1 MGANDRLR
9 VGVVGFSDR
18 ARNSLLPAFQKMAS
32 SLNFEI
38 IGVSD
43 IWSRRRDEGVAYF
56 QEKYDHKVTGY
67 RNNEELYEKAK
78 PDAVIISTAD
88 FQHAL
93 HAMQA
98 VEAGCDV
105 YVEKP
110 FAETMADNRAALKTI
125 QASDKIVQIGS
136 QRRSGNNYHAAHR
149 YLQTGAFGDIVF
161 VEMSWNVNQPGRW
174 RRPRL
179 LAEIRES
186 DVDWKRYQMNRPRAE

>member
-1 MGANDRLR
+1 MRG
-9 VGVVGFSDR
+9 
-18 ARNSLLPAFQKMAS
+18 LL
-32 SLNFEI
+32 
-38 IGVSD
+38 
-43 IWSRRRDEGVAYF
+43 YF

-125 QASDKIVQIGS
+125 QASDKNCPDWVAAA
-136 QRRSGNNYHAAHR
+136 QRKQLS
-149 YLQTGAFGDIVF
+149 
-161 VEMSWNVNQPGRW
+161 
-174 RRPRL
+174 RRPPLPANGRL
-179 LAEIRES
+179 RRYRLCRNELERKPARPLAATPVVGRNPGERCGLETLSDES
-186 DVDWKRYQMNRPRAE
+186 SAGGDRPRAE